1 LSLFGIETEYG
12 LSIEGHTAVEQM
24 EDASAFVSSFPF
36 DAYTAW
42 DYSNETPRND
52 LRGFSVEHLER
63 DPIDAQWDIG
73 RQRVPE
79 RETPQNRILM
89 NGGRFYN
96 DHGHPEYAT
105 PECCR
110 IADLVAHDLAG
121 ERLVRETAKAYE
133 KRIGKKVRV
142 FKNNSDYHGASYG
155 THENYLVPRSIS
167 FEKLLK
173 GLLPLLITRP
183 ILVGAG
189 KVGSEVG
196 RPCKYQI
203 SQRAEFLHELANV
216 ETLYRRPIFN
226 TRDEPHADA
235 KKWLRLHIICGDA
248 NRMPWSTAMKVGMIR
263 IALEL
268 ILIGECPEWRIH
280 QPNRTAEMLS
290 KDETLKWHVELENN
304 SWTTGFDILESYLVA
319 GERFLR
325 GHDAETD
332 WVLSEWRLALHDC
345 STEPMLLSDR
355 VDWVAKLKMF
365 QEYASSGGWNHDMM
379 QSLELEYHD
388 IEPSSSLYAA
398 LEKMGRVQK
407 ILDENRI
414 TDSMFTPPGDTRA
427 LLRGDL
433 VKRFKDKIVS
443 LGWKNAKLQLGNE
456 IRTIELPVESNTWAN
471 VALAKDIEEWIRVLD
486 R

>member
-1 LSLFGIETEYG
+1 MNLFGIETEYG
-12 LSIEGHTAVEQM
+12 LSVEGHTAAEQM
-24 EDASAFVSSFPF
+24 EDSSAFVSSFPF
-36 DAYTAW
+36 DAYEGW

-52 LRGFSVEHLER
+52 IRGFSVERLEN
-63 DPIDAQWDIG
+63 DPLDAQWDVG
-73 RQRVPE
+73 RQRIPE
-79 RETPQNRILM
+79 KEAPNNRVLV
-89 NGGRFYN
+89 NGARFYN

-105 PECCR
+105 PECRR

-155 THENYLVPRSIS
+155 THENYLVPRAIP

-183 ILVGAG
+183 ILAGAG

-216 ETLYRRPIFN
+216 ETLYRRPLFN

-235 KKWLRLHIICGDA
+235 KKWLRLHVICGDA
-248 NRMPWSTAMKVGMIR
+248 NRMPWSTAMKVGMLR

-268 ILIGECPEWRIH
+268 LNIGECPEWQIC
-280 QPNRTAEMLS
+280 QPTRAAEMLS
-290 KDETLKWHVELENN
+290 KDETLKWNVELENT
-304 SWTTGFDILESYLVA
+304 SWTTGLDILESYLDA

-325 GHDAETD
+325 GRDAETD
-332 WVLSEWRLALHDC
+332 WILSEWRLALLDC
-345 STEPMLLSDR
+345 STDPMLLSDR

-365 QEYASSGGWNHDMM
+365 QEYASSNGWNHHTM

-388 IEPSSSLYAA
+388 IDPSVSLFST
-398 LEKMGRVQK
+398 LERMGRVQK

-414 TDSMFTPPGDTRA
+414 IDSMTTPPGDTRA
-427 LLRGDL
+427 FLRGDL
-433 VKRFKDKIVS
+433 VKRFRDKIVN
-443 LGWKNAKLQLGNE
+443 LGWKNAKLRIGDE
-456 IRTIELPVESNTWAN
+456 IRTIELPVEWKNGVQIASVNDAEDW
-471 VALAKDIEEWIRVLD
+471 LRILE
-486 R
+486 